1 MRTSHTSARMG
12 SSLVAAVI
20 IIVSTQCSQ
29 VNGDD
34 GCGSGTGNQAPVST
48 AAAPRASQQRI
59 LEKWLDVLSFAESG
73 NRARI
78 VHQDLDGRYY
88 YGCLQFR
95 VKTFRFF
102 VDKFGLAP
110 NLEGSDIMDLIYDCA
125 FQKRL
130 AVRMILDNPENWKHW
145 RKTVGR
151 IGLPPGATSTLEL
164 ARPTRADHPCP
175 ADNRTAGDR

>member
-1 MRTSHTSARMG
+1 MRTPHRSARMR
-12 SSLVAAVI
+12 SRLAAAVI
-20 IIVSTQCSQ
+20 FVVWTQCSQ

-34 GCGSGTGNQAPVST
+34 GCASGNNNESLVS
-48 AAAPRASQQRI
+48 AAASPGPRQQQT
-59 LEKWLDVLSFAESG
+59 LEKWLEALSFAESG
-73 NRARI
+73 NRAQI

-110 NLEGSDIMDLIYDCA
+110 NPEGSDVMELIYDCA

-145 RKTVGR
+145 RKTVRR
-151 IGLPPGATSTLEL
+151 IGLPPGATSTSDL
-164 ARPTRADHPCP
+164 ARTARSDHPCP
-175 ADNRTAGDR
+175 ADNRTPGDR